1 METKSSS
8 SDHLAKLKNLLE
20 FLISN
25 LSLLQQQVEQIRKLL
40 QQAEELFRGSLELKN
55 LPELRDF
62 DSLLIYFK
70 NGLEQIDTYLEKTA
84 SEPFKTRLQEIYE
97 FLAQKI
103 TVSPRTNKILLIE
116 DDPLTAR
123 LITHYLKDLKV
134 EITTFTEAE
143 AGLDYLK
150 SDLPDL
156 ILLDLILPGMDGF
169 QFLNEVKKD
178 QHIQKIPVIIMSSIS
193 GEKEILKALELGA
206 ADYITKPFS
215 PRIVNA
221 KIKHYLNFQ

>member
-8 SDHLAKLKNLLE
+8 NDHLAKLKNLLE

-25 LSLLQQQVEQIRKLL
+25 LTLLQQQVEQTRKLL

-84 SEPFKTRLQEIYE
+84 SESFKTRLQEIYE

-169 QFLNEVKKD
+169 QFLNEVKKG
-178 QHIQKIPVIIMSSIS
+178 QHTQKIPVIIMSSIS

>member
-25 LSLLQQQVEQIRKLL
+25 LTLLQQQVEQIRKLL
-40 QQAEELFRGSLELKN
+40 QQAEELFRGSLEFKN

-178 QHIQKIPVIIMSSIS
+178 QHTQKIPVIIMSSIS

>member
-25 LSLLQQQVEQIRKLL
+25 LTLLQQQVEQTQKLL

-84 SEPFKTRLQEIYE
+84 SESFKTRLQEIYE

-178 QHIQKIPVIIMSSIS
+178 QHTQKIPVIIMSSIS

-221 KIKHYLNFQ
+221 KIKHYLNLQ

>member
-20 FLISN
+20 LLISN
-25 LSLLQQQVEQIRKLL
+25 LSLFQQQAEQTRKLL

-55 LPELRDF
+55 LPELSDF

-84 SEPFKTRLQEIYE
+84 SESFKTRLQEIYD

-116 DDPLTAR
+116 DDPLIAR

-134 EITTFTEAE
+134 EITAFTEAE

-150 SDLPDL
+150 SNLPDL

-169 QFLNEVKKD
+169 QFLNEVKKG
-178 QHIQKIPVIIMSSIS
+178 QRTQKIPVIIMSSIS

-221 KIKHYLNFQ
+221 KVKHYLNL